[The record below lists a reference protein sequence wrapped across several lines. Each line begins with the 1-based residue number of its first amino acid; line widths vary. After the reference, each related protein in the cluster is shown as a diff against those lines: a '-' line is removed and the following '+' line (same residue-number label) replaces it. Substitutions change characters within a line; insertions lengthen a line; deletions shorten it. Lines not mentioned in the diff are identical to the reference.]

1 MNKTLSNFFPYA
13 MLFCLVVMWGSA
25 FAALKISLETISPL
39 NVMSL
44 RLIIGSIT
52 VLLFFLI
59 LNKKL
64 PISLN
69 FWLWSFL
76 IGFLGFSLPFSII
89 AWGAQFISSSL
100 VAILMGINPII
111 TLILSYILLKDRS
124 FNLRIIF
131 GIFSGLFGIILLVG
145 LNSIYNLTI
154 NDNFFI
160 GQIAVLGG
168 TFSFAL
174 ASVIIKNA
182 PIENS
187 FERSLSSLICG
198 SIIGLLILY
207 FSGDR
212 SLYYTQISIKSIT
225 SLILLGVFPTGIA
238 TLLWFKI
245 ISLKGPLFLSLVN
258 YLIPVWAL
266 FIGIFFLNEKINFV
280 IGFGLIF
287 ITMGIWLIEKR

>member
-52 VLLFFLI
+52 ILLFFLI

-76 IGFLGFSLPFSII
+76 IGFLGLSLPFSII

-225 SLILLGVFPTGIA
+225 SLTLLGVFPTGIA

-266 FIGIFFLNEKINFV
+266 LIGIFFLNEKINFV

>member
-1 MNKTLSNFFPYA
+1 MKKALSNFLPHVL
-13 MLFCLVVMWGSA
+13 LFCLVIMWGSS
-25 FAALKISLETISPL
+25 FAGLKISLETISPL
-39 NVMSL
+39 KVMSL

-52 VLLFFLI
+52 IFGFFLI

-69 FWLWSFL
+69 FWLWSFV

-89 AWGAQFISSSL
+89 SWGAQFIPSSL
-100 VAILMGINPII
+100 VAILMGANPII
-111 TLILSYILLKDRS
+111 TLILSYFLLKDRLLN
-124 FNLRIIF
+124 FKVIF

-145 LNSIYNLTI
+145 FNSHNSYTI
-154 NDNFFI
+154 NDNFFV
-160 GQIAVLGG
+160 GQIAVLIG
-168 TFSFAL
+168 TCSFAL
-174 ASVIIKNA
+174 ASIMIKNSSK
-182 PIENS
+182 EDS

-198 SIIGLLILY
+198 SIIGLLILS
-207 FSGDR
+207 FFENNPLNFDKV
-212 SLYYTQISIKSIT
+212 SIKSFFALT
-225 SLILLGVFPTGIA
+225 LLGVFPTGIA

-266 FIGIFFLNEKINFV
+266 LIGIFFLNEKINFV

>member
-1 MNKTLSNFFPYA
+1 MNKNLSIFFPYA

-44 RLIIGSIT
+44 RLIIGSI
-52 VLLFFLI
+52 I
-59 LNKKL
+59 
-64 PISLN
+64 
-69 FWLWSFL
+69 
-76 IGFLGFSLPFSII
+76 
-89 AWGAQFISSSL
+89 
-100 VAILMGINPII
+100 
-111 TLILSYILLKDRS
+111 
-124 FNLRIIF
+124 
-131 GIFSGLFGIILLVG
+131 
-145 LNSIYNLTI
+145 
-154 NDNFFI
+154 
-160 GQIAVLGG
+160 
-168 TFSFAL
+168 
-174 ASVIIKNA
+174 
-182 PIENS
+182 
-187 FERSLSSLICG
+187 
-198 SIIGLLILY
+198 
-207 FSGDR
+207 
-212 SLYYTQISIKSIT
+212 

>member
-225 SLILLGVFPTGIA
+225 SLTLLGVFPTGIA

>member
-1 MNKTLSNFFPYA
+1 MNRNLSNFFPYV
-13 MLFCLVVMWGSA
+13 MLFCLVVMRGSA

-76 IGFLGFSLPFSII
+76 IGFLGLSLPFSII

-225 SLILLGVFPTGIA
+225 SLTLLGVFPTGIA

>member
-52 VLLFFLI
+52 ILLFFLI

-76 IGFLGFSLPFSII
+76 IGFLGLSLPFSII

>member
-1 MNKTLSNFFPYA
+1 MHKTLSNFFPYA

-52 VLLFFLI
+52 ILLFFLI

-182 PIENS
+182 PTENS

-198 SIIGLLILY
+198 SIIGLLIVY

>member
-1 MNKTLSNFFPYA
+1 MHKTLSNFFPYA

-52 VLLFFLI
+52 ILLFFLI

-76 IGFLGFSLPFSII
+76 IGFLGLSLPFSII

-100 VAILMGINPII
+100 VAILMGLNPII

-187 FERSLSSLICG
+187 F
-198 SIIGLLILY
+198 
-207 FSGDR
+207 
-212 SLYYTQISIKSIT
+212 
-225 SLILLGVFPTGIA
+225 
-238 TLLWFKI
+238 
-245 ISLKGPLFLSLVN
+245 
-258 YLIPVWAL
+258 
-266 FIGIFFLNEKINFV
+266 
-280 IGFGLIF
+280 
-287 ITMGIWLIEKR
+287 

>member
-1 MNKTLSNFFPYA
+1 MNKTFSNFFPYA

-145 LNSIYNLTI
+145 INSIYNLTI

-182 PIENS
+182 PTENS

-198 SIIGLLILY
+198 SIIGLLIVYL
-207 FSGDR
+207 SGDR
-212 SLYYTQISIKSIT
+212 SLSYEQISIKSIT

>member
-52 VLLFFLI
+52 ILLFFLI

-76 IGFLGFSLPFSII
+76 IGFLGLSLPFSII

-266 FIGIFFLNEKINFV
+266 FIGIFFLDEKINFV

-287 ITMGIWLIEKR
+287 ITMGIWLIEVI